1 MNMLRAIILFVTVF
15 TLPVHASE
23 NKDKLKV
30 GLFHTPAS
38 FSATLSAIDDE
49 NRIVLP
55 SATWF
60 EPSEVNAWVLFI
72 SSDEDRM
79 ALPEIALQVVEA
91 VEASPNPLVRVS
103 VDLQNG
109 QSLRVQVNNLAKTSR
124 SVDFQGCLAAL
135 DIASVAYGESYVT
148 PENIEVFCSE
158 H

>member
-1 MNMLRAIILFVTVF
+1 
-15 TLPVHASE
+15 
-23 NKDKLKV
+23 
-30 GLFHTPAS
+30 
-38 FSATLSAIDDE
+38 
-49 NRIVLP
+49 
-55 SATWF
+55 
-60 EPSEVNAWVLFI
+60 
-72 SSDEDRM
+72 M

-124 SVDFQGCLAAL
+124 SLDFQGCLAAL